1 MKTLKTFLENINM
14 YDLEYRIKNGTV
26 ERRLVKSRSEALG
39 ILKTLKDVDYA
50 YLFKPRSTN
59 TSESDSLEFW
69 YSLEDSNNFWN
80 NTYNSNGLRDSVQ
93 KELERKRIKEI

>member
-1 MKTLKTFLENINM
+1 MILNI
-14 YDLEYRIKNGTV
+14 EQKNGTV

-59 TSESDSLEFW
+59 TSEPDSLEFW

>member
-1 MKTLKTFLENINM
+1 MILNI
-14 YDLEYRIKNGTV
+14 EQKNGTV
-26 ERRLVKSRSEALG
+26 ERRLVKSRSEALS
-39 ILKTLKDVDYA
+39 ILKTLKDVHYA

-59 TSESDSLEFW
+59 TSEPDSLEFW

>member
-14 YDLEYRIKNGTV
+14 YDLEYRTKNGTV
-26 ERRLVKSRSEALG
+26 ERRLVKSRSKALN
-39 ILKTLKDVDYA
+39 ILKALKNVDYA
-50 YLFKPRSTN
+50 TN
-59 TSESDSLEFW
+59 TSEPDSLEFW

-80 NTYNSNGLRDSVQ
+80 NTYNSNGLRASVQ